1 MNNKTFFPALTMGC
15 LICLFLASGT
25 GGFKSKEEA
34 LEELER
40 MYPKEQ
46 EVDYAG
52 GQDEFT
58 SIAKFVQLVLKN
70 KDKTVYI
77 ICGSKTHVDAAE
89 VLRAFLL
96 RGRGFSS
103 DYAGGN
109 QSGVV
114 VAEDTEFSM
123 EALQDA
129 KAFIL
134 GGPEN
139 NYFIERMAEH
149 NKISLSNNKAQ
160 FRLFQNPNCL
170 AMACSVDRMFIELV
184 RVFIRSYADFDE
196 NCYSYFFVN

>member
-1 MNNKTFFPALTMGC
+1 MNRLRNAFIPLC
-15 LICLFLASGT
+15 QILILASGT

-40 MYPKEQ
+40 MYPKEA
-46 EVDYAG
+46 EVDYSG

-58 SIAKFVQLVLKN
+58 SIAKFVKLVLKKKN
-70 KDKTVYI
+70 KTVYI
-77 ICGSKTHVDAAE
+77 ICGSKAHIDAAE
-89 VLRAFLL
+89 VLRAYLL

-114 VAEDTEFSM
+114 VTQDTEFSM
-123 EALQDA
+123 EALRNA

-134 GGPEN
+134 GGPQN
-139 NYFIERMAEH
+139 NYFIERMAER

-160 FRLFQNPNCL
+160 FRLFEKPNCV
-170 AMACSVDRMFIELV
+170 AIACSVDKMFIELV
-184 RVFIRSYADFDE
+184 RVFLRSHADFDE